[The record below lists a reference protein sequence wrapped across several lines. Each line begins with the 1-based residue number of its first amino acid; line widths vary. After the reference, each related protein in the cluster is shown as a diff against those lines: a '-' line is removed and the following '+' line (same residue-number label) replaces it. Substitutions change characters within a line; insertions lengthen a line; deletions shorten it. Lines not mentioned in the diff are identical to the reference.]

1 MFLAIIAEQIKS
13 ADGDLDRYRG
23 NFVLK
28 VRGPKGESEF
38 KGKLKGCG
46 CRLKLRSNT
55 IFEEASFGCSR

>member
-23 NFVLK
+23 NYVLK

-38 KGKLKGCG
+38 KGKLKGCDAG
-46 CRLKLRSNT
+46 
-55 IFEEASFGCSR
+55 

>member
-23 NFVLK
+23 NYVLK

-38 KGKLKGCG
+38 KGKLKGCDAG
-46 CRLKLRSNT
+46 LSFAPTL
-55 IFEEASFGCSR
+55 FEEASFGCSR